1 MLSAQGLYHTGVI
14 VRDLDAAMSDLTE
27 ATGVRWRTPG
37 QMVVPVWVRGEERE
51 VDFRAVYSLD
61 GPHHLELVQ
70 HAPDTIWTCS
80 GDGAV
85 HHVGY
90 WSEDLGATAD
100 RLERSGFTRVAASTM
115 GGDDLVFTYHQRGSG
130 PFIEHVSTSIRHLVF
145 G

>member
-61 GPHHLELVQ
+61 GPHHL
-70 HAPDTIWTCS
+70 
-80 GDGAV
+80 
-85 HHVGY
+85 
-90 WSEDLGATAD
+90 
-100 RLERSGFTRVAASTM
+100 
-115 GGDDLVFTYHQRGSG
+115 
-130 PFIEHVSTSIRHLVF
+130 
-145 G
+145 